1 MSPPVISLKAQN
13 TPLSRVHCIILFA
26 IQFAAIVLIGSQ
38 DISATNHYRTGDLWI
53 YYQDSSR
60 LLEGKM
66 PYRDF
71 ALEYPPLA
79 LAAFTFPHFML
90 LGLNQTFYNYLWAFL
105 VQSAIISTVTAWYV
119 RRLAEK
125 VRFGLSPDLS
135 LIAYCS
141 LVIVTSFY
149 LPWRY
154 DLFPALLTML
164 AFTALINR
172 KPLGAGIWLGFG
184 TAAKLYPIVL
194 LPVFFLFC
202 VVESRK
208 SAGLKLVGGF
218 GAALSLCL
226 LPLAALSPTALL
238 SFLKYHQMR
247 GLEIESIPAGLIL
260 LAHAW
265 GLTSASVVVNYGAD
279 HIVSASA
286 PLLIRWLPLVFAAL
300 FGIVLWK
307 AWSRFRNEGRAGQI
321 EAATLLTYTI
331 TALLAFI
338 LANKV
343 FSPQYLIWLL
353 PFVPLLRPR
362 PALSLLAVFA
372 LTTAIFPYNFSQLCS
387 LAPGAIFL
395 VNLRNGTLA
404 FIFSVLVFR
413 LPLVEKLKAF
423 LISQRK
429 NVHVSR

>member
-1 MSPPVISLKAQN
+1 M
-13 TPLSRVHCIILFA
+13 
-26 IQFAAIVLIGSQ
+26 
-38 DISATNHYRTGDLWI
+38 
-53 YYQDSSR
+53 
-60 LLEGKM
+60 
-66 PYRDF
+66 
-71 ALEYPPLA
+71 
-79 LAAFTFPHFML
+79 
-90 LGLNQTFYNYLWAFL
+90 
-105 VQSAIISTVTAWYV
+105 
-119 RRLAEK
+119 
-125 VRFGLSPDLS
+125 
-135 LIAYCS
+135 
-141 LVIVTSFY
+141 
-149 LPWRY
+149 
-154 DLFPALLTML
+154 
-164 AFTALINR
+164 
-172 KPLGAGIWLGFG
+172 
-184 TAAKLYPIVL
+184 
-194 LPVFFLFC
+194 
-202 VVESRK
+202 ESRK

-260 LAHAW
+260 LAHSW

-307 AWSRFRNEGRAGQI
+307 AWSRFRNEGQSGQI
-321 EAATLLTYTI
+321 ESATLLTYTI

-387 LAPGAIFL
+387 LAPGAICL
-395 VNLRNGTLA
+395 VNLRNGILA

-413 LPLVEKLKAF
+413 LPLVERLKAF
-423 LISQRK
+423 LISR
-429 NVHVSR
+429 